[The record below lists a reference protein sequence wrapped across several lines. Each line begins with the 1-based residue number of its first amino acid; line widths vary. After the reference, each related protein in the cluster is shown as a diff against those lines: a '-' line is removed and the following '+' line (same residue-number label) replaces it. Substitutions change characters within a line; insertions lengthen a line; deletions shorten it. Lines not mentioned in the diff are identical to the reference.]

1 MTTEIRIEN
10 QLYTG
15 SSGRKS
21 FFDLHIPENF
31 NGKLVVFVHGYK
43 GFKDWG
49 AWNLVDF
56 EFTYKGFGFAKFNL
70 SHNGGNHIYAKDF
83 PDLEAFSKNT
93 YTKELN
99 DIRLFL
105 DHLDSLELPEH
116 SIHLIGHSRGGG
128 VALIAASEND
138 RVSSIC
144 TWAAICDI
152 RKRMPTDEH
161 LENWRQNGVRYELNS
176 RTNQDMPVAFS
187 LYEDFIQNQARLNI
201 QAACGKLSI
210 PRLLIHGSADEA
222 VDVSEGRQLSDWL
235 NVPLFEIPGANHTFG
250 AVHPFLEY
258 KLPPDLK
265 TVVKLTMDFITSVS

>member
-10 QLYTG
+10 QLYPG
-15 SSGRKS
+15 SSGRKA

-56 EFTYKGFGFAKFNL
+56 EFTYAGFGFAKFNL
-70 SHNGGNHIYAKDF
+70 SHNGGNHLYAKDF

-93 YTKELN
+93 YTKEVH

-105 DHLDSLELPEH
+105 DHLDTLELPEH
-116 SIHLIGHSRGGG
+116 SIHFIGHSRGGG

-138 RVSSIC
+138 RISSIC
-144 TWAAICDI
+144 TWASICDI
-152 RKRMPTDEH
+152 EKRFPKGEELDTWKREGERH
-161 LENWRQNGVRYELNS
+161 ELNT
-176 RTNQDMPVAFS
+176 RTQQEMPIAFS
-187 LYEDFIQNQARLNI
+187 MYEDFVQNKVRLNI
-201 QAACGKLSI
+201 EAACKKLSI
-210 PRLLIHGSADEA
+210 PRLVIHGSADEA
-222 VDVSEGRQLSDWL
+222 VSIEEGRKLSEWL
-235 NVPLFEIPGANHTFG
+235 QVPLFEIPGANHTFG
-250 AVHPFLEY
+250 AVHPFSEY

-265 TVVKLTMDFITSVS
+265 MVVKLTSDFIGAVI